1 MGWRTKPV
9 VHSLIRNPSEP
20 TVSPTESPTESQD
33 IDTRRRRALYR
44 AEHRGT
50 KEMDLVLGPY
60 AKARLAEMPEAS
72 LTLFEALLLE
82 PDPELQEM
90 FLGVRQ
96 PAEKFLGLVREIRAF
111 HGLPEARH

>member
-1 MGWRTKPV
+1 M
-9 VHSLIRNPSEP
+9 
-20 TVSPTESPTESQD
+20 SPTESPTENLD

-60 AKARLAEMPEAS
+60 AKARLGDMPEAA

-96 PAEKFLGLVREIRAF
+96 PTEKFVGLVREIRAF

>member
-1 MGWRTKPV
+1 M
-9 VHSLIRNPSEP
+9 
-20 TVSPTESPTESQD
+20 SPTESPQENQD
-33 IDTRRRRALYR
+33 IETRRRRALYR

-60 AKARLAEMPEAS
+60 AKARLAEMPEAA
-72 LTLFEALLLE
+72 LKLFEALLLE

-96 PAEKFLGLVREIRAF
+96 PSDKFVGLVREIRAF

>member
-1 MGWRTKPV
+1 M
-9 VHSLIRNPSEP
+9 
-20 TVSPTESPTESQD
+20 SPTAEQD
-33 IDTRRRRALYR
+33 LETRRRRALYR

-60 AKARLAEMPEAS
+60 AKARLAAMPEAA

-90 FLGVRQ
+90 FIGDRQ
-96 PAEKFLGLVREIRAF
+96 PEARFAALVGEIRAF
-111 HGLPEARH
+111 HGLGEAGR